1 MTLSIYDFGRELL
14 RTRDLDPVYVILQ
27 GASFEPVLLR
37 RYLVAYW
44 CFYHMGTA
52 AWIADSPKELGEV
65 GYWNRMMAAA
75 GSKDYPRCSERRH
88 FRGGQAIKSVTW
100 LKGQGIAGLFDPLEN
115 PIQGGWAANNV
126 MFLVRQ
132 WVGFGPWIAFKVAD
146 MLERL
151 GIVPIVFSPAE
162 ALYDSPREAAEVLW
176 DMEGQP
182 SSGFGSAAGEWAMG
196 RILTEL
202 DGEKAPP
209 RYERGINAQEA
220 ETILCKWLSYTK
232 GRYHVGEDIESCRR
246 SLFRFP
252 KCESTQKLLKAAKAA
267 KLW

>member
-1 MTLSIYDFGRELL
+1 MTLSIYDFGRRLL
-14 RTRDLDPVYVILQ
+14 ESRDLDPVYCILQ
-27 GASFEPVLLR
+27 GAAFEPVLLR
-37 RYLVAYW
+37 RYLLSYW

-52 AWIADSPKELGEV
+52 AWIVDSPKELGEV
-65 GYWNRMMAAA
+65 GYWARMTAAA
-75 GSKDYPRCSERRH
+75 GSKDYPRCPERRH
-88 FRGGQAIKSVTW
+88 FRGQNALKSVAY
-100 LKGQGIAGLFDPLEN
+100 LKERGIAGLFEPLEN
-115 PIQGGWAANNV
+115 PIGGNGWSAYDV

-151 GIVPIVFSPAE
+151 GIVSVTFSPAE
-162 ALYDSPREAAEVLW
+162 ALYESPREAADTLW
-176 DMEGQP
+176 ETEGKP
-182 SSGFGSAAGEWAMG
+182 ETGDVGEWAIK

-202 DGEKAPP
+202 KGMKAPP

-220 ETILCKWLSYTK
+220 ETILCKHKSYLN

-252 KCESTQKLLKAAKAA
+252 KAKTSQRLIRAMFNA
-267 KLW
+267 KLGG